1 MKKIDILVPF
11 SGRGGAE
18 KMVNRVALHLI
29 HLGHQVRV
37 VEMVWNHLQWL
48 DPSVPFYPL
57 SDQKVDHID
66 RFYDFYATFLTREGT
81 PDVILA
87 TPWPYLTYIARK
99 AVRTM
104 GCEENCRIV
113 AWLQGPVAT
122 YETYGVG
129 GIQHLTLADRILCLT
144 KKEADK
150 ISGVLGETKAFPVKN
165 PVDFTQCQRNVP
177 EKHPLGY
184 TLLYVGRLS
193 EEKRVDLI
201 LKAMACAESKWSLVV
216 IGDGDERQS
225 LEQLAAELLIEERVE
240 FCGWQ
245 EQPWSYLSDRFIDF
259 LVIASEYEGYPL
271 VGIEAMVAG
280 IPVISTP
287 VDGMIESITPG
298 VNGYLFE
305 HDNPQQL
312 SFILDCIATGKLPIP
327 EAEALMEAAR
337 DFRED
342 VALENFSKKLLS

>member
-18 KMVNRVALHLI
+18 KMINRVALHLI
-29 HLGHQVRV
+29 RSGHKVRV

-66 RFYDFYATFLTREGT
+66 RFYDLYVTFLTGEGT

-87 TPWPYLTYIARK
+87 TPWPFLTYIARK
-99 AVRTM
+99 AVRRM
-104 GCEENCRIV
+104 GCEERCRIV

-129 GIQHLTLADRILCLT
+129 GIQHLSLADKILCLT

-150 ISGVLGETKAFPVKN
+150 ISGVLGEKKAFPAKN
-165 PVDFTQCQRNVP
+165 PVDFQQCRRNVP
-177 EKHPLGY
+177 GGRPLGY

-193 EEKRVDLI
+193 SEKRVDLI
-201 LKAMACAESKWSLVV
+201 LKAMVCAESKWSLVV

-225 LEQLAAELLIEERVE
+225 LEELTAELQIEDRVE

-245 EQPWSYLSDRFIDF
+245 EQPWIYLGDRSIDF

-327 EAEALMEAAR
+327 EEGALLEAAR

-342 VALENFSKKLLS
+342 VALENFSNMLLS